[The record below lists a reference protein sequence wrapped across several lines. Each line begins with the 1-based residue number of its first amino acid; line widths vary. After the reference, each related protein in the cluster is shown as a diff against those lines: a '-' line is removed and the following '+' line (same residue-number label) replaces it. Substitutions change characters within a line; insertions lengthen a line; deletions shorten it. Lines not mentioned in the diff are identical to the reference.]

1 MRVNNNIIIISIFLL
16 SVIKYISTMEKQS
29 LSSAETKRHSQ
40 GNKKESMQASMK
52 KKKALSHTD
61 RKRRSQEIKK
71 ASQSVSKPS
80 MKKKSIDSCRKITSF
95 FRKEKRIHVRI

>member
-16 SVIKYISTMEKQS
+16 SVIKYIST
-29 LSSAETKRHSQ
+29 KRHSQ

-52 KKKALSHTD
+52 KKALSPAE
-61 RKRRSQEIKK
+61 RKRRSREKKK

-80 MKKKSIDSCRKITSF
+80 MKKKALTPAERM
-95 FRKEKRIHVRI
+95 RRY